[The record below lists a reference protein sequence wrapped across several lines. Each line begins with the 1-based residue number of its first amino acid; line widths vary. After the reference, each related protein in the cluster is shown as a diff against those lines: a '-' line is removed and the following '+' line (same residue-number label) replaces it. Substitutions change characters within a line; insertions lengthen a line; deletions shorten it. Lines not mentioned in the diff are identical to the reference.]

1 MSRYAIKKNGS
12 NKIVGILIY
21 EKETKNYTIEI
32 PMDVTEK
39 EVPYLFALFLKKGIR
54 RLDNDWSMRWV
65 QSRLIPNSRQSIRE
79 ILRANGLDSYDEH
92 QLLLKNEGRSCQD
105 EFYIEPLRTRFFV
118 HYGSEHFDRNRFV
131 PVKND
136 KNRKK
141 PIGGLWGYPVNPED
155 CREEEHFFFRLGC
168 PCNRS
173 VIHSEEEWEK
183 YPKQPQSAASGHPVL
198 DYEKIA
204 GEGLGDGL
212 PIYAIEVEREDR
224 GVFEDCVWG
233 EDLDS
238 VLVLND
244 AILIENY
251 DAKTTKNPLTLEDL
265 LPMRYFKTLRKDI
278 EVSCLLGSPDGKRY
292 IYLEEPSTHYGFKTL
307 VVCISDG
314 RIVEVC
320 GYTESEAKA
329 FITELRKYF

>member
-65 QSRLIPNSRQSIRE
+65 QS
-79 ILRANGLDSYDEH
+79 
-92 QLLLKNEGRSCQD
+92 LLKNEGRSCQD
-105 EFYIEPLRTRFFV
+105 EFYIEPLRTKFFV

-141 PIGGLWGYPVNPED
+141 PIGGLWGYPVNSED
-155 CREEEHFFFRLGC
+155 SREEEHFFFRLGC

-183 YPKQPQSAASGHPVL
+183 YPKQPQSTASGHPVL

-204 GEGLGDGL
+204 GEGVGDGL
-212 PIYAIEVEREDR
+212 PIYAIEVEREDSE
-224 GVFEDCVWG
+224 VFEDCVWG

-251 DAKTTKNPLTLEDL
+251 DAKITKDPLTLEDL

-307 VVCISDG
+307 VACISDG